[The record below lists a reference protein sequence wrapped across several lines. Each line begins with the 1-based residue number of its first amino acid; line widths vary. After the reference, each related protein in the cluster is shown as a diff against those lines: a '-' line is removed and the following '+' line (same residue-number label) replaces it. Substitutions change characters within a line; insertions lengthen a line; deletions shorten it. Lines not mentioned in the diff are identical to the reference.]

1 MRTHMTRPA
10 DIEMHWWVVDATDM
24 PLGRLASRVATVLR
38 GKHRPDFAPHMD
50 MGDHV
55 VVVNADRVAMTG
67 AKREDRVKT
76 RYTGWPGG
84 GRSTTW
90 DRMMEKHPERVIE
103 LAVWGMLP
111 KNRLGR
117 KLVKKLKVYAGPTH
131 PHTAQGPQ
139 PLDLGVE
146 RRQSQ
151 FA

>member
-10 DIEMHWWVVDATDM
+10 EIKMHWWVVDATDM

-90 DRMMEKHPERVIE
+90 ERMMEKHPERVVE

-117 KLVKKLKVYAGPTH
+117 KLVKKLKVYAGPAH
-131 PHTAQGPQ
+131 PHEAQGPK
-139 PLDLGVE
+139 PLELGVE
-146 RRQSQ
+146 RRQGML
-151 FA
+151 A

>member
-1 MRTHMTRPA
+1 MPRPA
-10 DIEMHWWVVDATDM
+10 DIVMRWWVLDATDM

-55 VVVNADRVAMTG
+55 VVVNAERVAMSG
-67 AKREDRVKT
+67 HKLEDRVKT

-84 GRSTTW
+84 GRSVTW
-90 DRMMEKHPERVIE
+90 ERMMQKHPERVVE

-117 KLVKKLKVYAGPTH
+117 KLVKKLKVYRGPAH
-131 PHTAQGPQ
+131 PHEAQAPQ
-139 PLDLGVE
+139 ALDIGVA
-146 RRQSQ
+146 RRVNLES
-151 FA
+151 AP